1 MTSHWKSKE
10 SDRERAFNQ
19 AMGSVAA
26 LETKVRGKALELQKR
41 EERIVQLEEE
51 LKSKIAE
58 VGRQL
63 TLKEEDILN
72 IKKRFKE
79 ERQTLEMDRKRLV
92 TQAEE
97 LKNRA
102 EAAETRF
109 VSLKREVDES
119 PLSVLRSELAG
130 KNLQLIESESKAKQ
144 AIEERDEARKRFELL
159 KKDMVALKKQLDRE
173 QKEQLQRQAEEL
185 EKLKVDIRNKQV

>member
-1 MTSHWKSKE
+1 
-10 SDRERAFNQ
+10 
-19 AMGSVAA
+19 MGSVAA